1 MENAQAI
8 PTCNSGT
15 ELVKNRLNGSRL
27 GIDKERGVAGFL
39 DDYRGFILCNHW
51 VCSTK
56 IGGYIEN
63 TGVS

>member
-15 ELVKNRLNGSRL
+15 ELVKNRLNGFRL
-27 GIDKERGVAGFL
+27 GIDKEGGWLV
-39 DDYRGFILCNHW
+39 CSV

-63 TGVS
+63 TGV